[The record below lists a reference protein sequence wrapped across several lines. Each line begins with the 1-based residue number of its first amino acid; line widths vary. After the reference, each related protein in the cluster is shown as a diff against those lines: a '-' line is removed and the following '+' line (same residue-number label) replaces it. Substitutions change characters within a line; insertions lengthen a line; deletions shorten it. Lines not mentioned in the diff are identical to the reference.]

1 MKAKTTKNA
10 GKSLVVLG
18 VKRSPYIYND
28 TVHMSVVEGD
38 PATLVRQ
45 LRKTTQRNVRVY
57 AQAPVKSTKLVN
69 RFLRHTR
76 SAKGGSV
83 GGAFYRAEYTD
94 ISTAIMFMRGECALG
109 VKHRLAYLYDA
120 LAPTSMLTAGP
131 VQD

>member
-18 VKRSPYIYND
+18 VKRNPYIYND
-28 TVHMSVVEGD
+28 TVHMTVVEGD

-57 AQAPVKSTKLVN
+57 AQAPVKNTKPVN

-76 SAKGGSV
+76 SAKGAASAG
-83 GGAFYRAEYTD
+83 T
-94 ISTAIMFMRGECALG
+94 STAWSTRTSQRRSCSCVAS
-109 VKHRLAYLYDA
+109 VRL
-120 LAPTSMLTAGP
+120 
-131 VQD
+131 V

>member
-18 VKRSPYIYND
+18 VNRNPYIYND
-28 TVHMSVVEGD
+28 TVHMAVVEGN

-45 LRKTTQRNVRVY
+45 HREATRRKVRIY
-57 AQAPVKSTKLVN
+57 AQAPIKSMKLVN

-83 GGAFYRAEYTD
+83 VGDFYRVEYTD
-94 ISTAIMFMRGECALG
+94 ISTAVMFMRGECALG